1 MKIET
6 AGIVSKKSGS
16 KFAAIVRYEGDR
28 TNYVHKVS
36 GDYTMNQ
43 VELLAV
49 KFAILGAKP
58 RTLTVSTPNQ
68 YVADMLEPEKDEVGN
83 TLFGQWVKTAKSNK
97 ELVEEIRGL
106 LQTREIEIVYERNE
120 EARELCRAK

>member
-1 MKIET
+1 VKIET

-16 KFAAIVRYEGDR
+16 KFAAIVRYEEKRAD
-28 TNYVHKVS
+28 YVHGVS

-58 RTLTVSTPNQ
+58 PLSVGTMTISTPNQ
-68 YVADMLEPEKDEVGN
+68 YVADMLEQGDDGK
-83 TLFGQWVKTAKSNK
+83 WIKTAKSNK

-106 LQTREIEIVYERNE
+106 LQSREIEIVYERNE